1 LLRCG
6 RWSTNVFQP
15 MIEHF
20 GLESSRRLSQEVQ
33 ASTKIEYHDMYDVKR
48 PRAWISSD
56 AFRSTPTGHT
66 SQDAGI
72 DFGSCTRHCR
82 AASREE
88 GGISIEVRQIIRID
102 QVLHI
107 GLVTTI
113 TTSSIHQLHI
123 IIRRTTAMRST
134 ITTTIKRNVSSL
146 KCTPAAVRYASCKPL
161 SRTVCE
167 HRPCQ
172 LITMTYFVLAFSKF
186 DWEVGESILC

>member
-1 LLRCG
+1 LLRYG
-6 RWSTNVFQP
+6 RWSSNVFQP

-56 AFRSTPTGHT
+56 VFRSTPTGHT
-66 SQDAGI
+66 H
-72 DFGSCTRHCR
+72 TRCR
-82 AASREE
+82 HPLWFVYPTLPSGEQGQG

-102 QVLHI
+102 QMLHI

-123 IIRRTTAMRST
+123 IIRRTTAMRTT
-134 ITTTIKRNVSSL
+134 ITSTIKRNVSSL
-146 KCTPAAVRYASCKPL
+146 KSSPAAVRYASCKP
-161 SRTVCE
+161 S
-167 HRPCQ
+167 
-172 LITMTYFVLAFSKF
+172 S
-186 DWEVGESILC
+186 